1 MNNSIILTKVRI
13 EYTEKSIYNKEQKIE
28 CRENDNI
35 QKRFSKEHGKS
46 VEKGDD
52 VKMKR
57 ILGSLSVAIYTIGF
71 ILMNYC
77 GKYLLETPYGDLGCI
92 AVLFLL
98 LAAVVLAGM
107 LDGDYCSGREIE
119 KWERELEELEL
130 ALEKRRLELMQ
141 EK

>member
-1 MNNSIILTKVRI
+1 MS
-13 EYTEKSIYNKEQKIE
+13 
-28 CRENDNI
+28 RER
-35 QKRFSKEHGKS
+35 QYAETFLKRAWKR
-46 VEKGDD
+46 VEKGAD
-52 VKMKR
+52 VKMKI
-57 ILGSLSVAIYTIGF
+57 ILGSLSMFLYTIGF

-98 LAAVVLAGM
+98 LAAAVLAGM

-130 ALEKRRLELMQ
+130 ALEKRRLELVQ